1 MKNLPY
7 AFHISQ
13 NKVTATYLEKKWF
26 HRLNKGSISCGFNGN
41 QLICYLHTC
50 TGTRFT
56 HTHKYTPV
64 KQSCL
69 ALALSSALTMPERT
83 ENLHGWSPKWLIASL
98 VCTLQSQLKI
108 TCHLFSGFSP
118 PVPTR
123 VSHAVFYRDV
133 GLRAYVIAHTC
144 VCVCVCVCGHGVSAT
159 GDPYMAVS
167 TRWRGGFV
175 LSVFP
180 RGSIRLC
187 CVSDGNQRL
196 RRGSQ
201 KSHFTPLNAKLL
213 LSLHHTVKAPSN
225 TFPEFSIPSVFFF
238 PRAH

>member
-1 MKNLPY
+1 MLSTHMHGH
-7 AFHISQ
+7 ALHSHTQI
-13 NKVTATYLEKKWF
+13 
-26 HRLNKGSISCGFNGN
+26 
-41 QLICYLHTC
+41 HTC
-50 TGTRFT
+50 QAILSRSGVVVSLDDAREDWKSAWVIAKVIDRLTRL
-56 HTHKYTPV
+56 HAPI
-64 KQSCL
+64 S
-69 ALALSSALTMPERT
+69 T
-83 ENLHGWSPKWLIASL
+83 ENYLSFIQWLQPSSSHKSFTCCLLSGCGAARICN
-98 VCTLQSQLKI
+98 CT
-108 TCHLFSGFSP
+108 
-118 PVPTR
+118 
-123 VSHAVFYRDV
+123 
-133 GLRAYVIAHTC
+133 YVC

-225 TFPEFSIPSVFFF
+225 TSPEFSIPSVFFF